1 MEKITGTAEKLVV
14 FLMGQDRSKIWELAP
29 HKIKRSLSQNAY
41 YWQLLGK
48 TADALRMSKPELH
61 NRMLRDFGQV
71 AWIDGQTV
79 SVELPDTEKAEK
91 TALRSETYHLKPT
104 DRVIEKVGKTYRTY
118 VLLRGSSDYNTW
130 EMSVLL
136 DGMIQEAQEQGVET
150 LTPAELEAMRDYEK
164 HHKK

>member
-29 HKIKRSLSQNAY
+29 RKIKRSLSQNAY

-79 SVELPDTEKAEK
+79 SVELPDTDKAEK

-104 DRVIEKVGKTYRTY
+104 GQVIEKAGKTYRTY

-136 DGMIQEAQEQGVET
+136 DGMIQEAQGQGIET
-150 LTPAELEAMRDYEK
+150 LTPTELEAMRDYEK

>member
-29 HKIKRSLSQNAY
+29 HKARRSLSQNAY

-48 TADALRMSKPELH
+48 TADAIRMSKPELH
-61 NRMLRDFGQV
+61 NRMLRDFGQI

-79 SVELPDTEKAEK
+79 RVELPDTEKAEK
-91 TALRSETYHLKPT
+91 TVLRSETYHLMPT
-104 DRVIEKVGKTYRTY
+104 VQVQEREGKIYRTY

-136 DGMIQEAQEQGVET
+136 DGMIQEAQGQGIET
-150 LTPAELEAMRDYEK
+150 LTPAELEAMRNYEK

>member
-29 HKIKRSLSQNAY
+29 HKSRRSLSQNAY

-48 TADALRMSKPELH
+48 TADAIRMSKPELH
-61 NRMLRDFGQV
+61 NRMLRDFGQI

-79 SVELPDTEKAEK
+79 RVELPDTEKAEK
-91 TALRSETYHLKPT
+91 TVLRSETYHLMPT
-104 DRVIEKVGKTYRTY
+104 VQVQEREGKIYRTY

-136 DGMIQEAQEQGVET
+136 DGMIQEAQGQGIET
-150 LTPAELEAMRDYEK
+150 LTPTELEAMRDYEK

>member
-29 HKIKRSLSQNAY
+29 HKARRSLSQNAY

-48 TADALRMSKPELH
+48 TADAQRMSKPELH

-79 SVELPDTEKAEK
+79 SVELPDTEKAEE

-104 DRVIEKVGKTYRTY
+104 DRVIEKAGKTYRTY
-118 VLLRGSSDYNTW
+118 VLMRGSSDYNTW

-136 DGMIQEAQEQGVET
+136 DGMIQEAQGQGIET

>member
-29 HKIKRSLSQNAY
+29 HKARRSLSQNAY

-48 TADALRMSKPELH
+48 TAE
-61 NRMLRDFGQV
+61 
-71 AWIDGQTV
+71 
-79 SVELPDTEKAEK
+79 E

-104 DRVIEKVGKTYRTY
+104 DRVIEKAGKAYRTY

-136 DGMIQEAQEQGVET
+136 DGMIQETQGQGIET